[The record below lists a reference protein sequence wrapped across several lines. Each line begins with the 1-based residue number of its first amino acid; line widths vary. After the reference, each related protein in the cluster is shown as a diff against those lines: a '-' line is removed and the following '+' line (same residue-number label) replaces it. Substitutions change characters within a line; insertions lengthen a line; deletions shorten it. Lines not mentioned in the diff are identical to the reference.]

1 MDQLVFYKRKRPLH
15 VDTNSNSAHEGTNR
29 GMDSPAVPTKPQHA
43 LEKAA
48 KVLSHQ
54 AHLKALLLETGIA
67 CKVNG
72 TTLGG
77 ISLVKIV
84 WLSWQS
90 VGSITR
96 VDDSEGPYVDSG
108 RQDIF

>member
-1 MDQLVFYKRKRPLH
+1 M
-15 VDTNSNSAHEGTNR
+15 
-29 GMDSPAVPTKPQHA
+29 
-43 LEKAA
+43 
-48 KVLSHQ
+48 
-54 AHLKALLLETGIA
+54 LLYTDIA

-90 VGSITR
+90 VGSSTR

-108 RQDIF
+108 RQDIFWLLLRQDQTTPDTDVGTVPKFKQVLKIRSHGKPGALPS

>member
-1 MDQLVFYKRKRPLH
+1 MKKLGLGLSTRSK
-15 VDTNSNSAHEGTNR
+15 
-29 GMDSPAVPTKPQHA
+29 
-43 LEKAA
+43 KAA
-48 KVLSHQ
+48 KVLSDQ
-54 AHLKALLLETGIA
+54 AQLKAMLLYTDIA

-90 VGSITR
+90 VGSSTR